1 MKKVFPILLLSFTF
15 LSAQAQLEKISV
27 RLLWLHQFEFAG
39 FYTALEKGY
48 YKDAGLDVRIKE
60 YEFGVNIT
68 DEVLSGKSDFGL
80 ESSSL
85 ILEKM
90 QGKDV
95 YLLMAT
101 YQKSP
106 FVLMAKKRDD
116 LQSIDDLRGKK
127 IMVTPNQ
134 VTMATLNAMFKINNI
149 YHNDYIS
156 VPHSFDTNDLIDQ
169 TVDAMSTYVS
179 NEPFHLKEK
188 GVEYLIFDPADYGFA
203 FYSDIL
209 FTSQNFAKQNPQI
222 VEKFYEATLKG
233 WKYSFENIDETVN
246 LIHRKYNSQN
256 KSKAHLKFEAL
267 ELKDRAYGDGVEFG
281 KFKQDKIAQIAQTYQ
296 LLNLSTATVNFDD
309 LVYEKAIH
317 QEASIDYSL
326 IAKVAAV
333 LAVIFAGLYY
343 WNRKLAKLNQTI
355 KLKTQ
360 KISTLLNN
368 AKQGFLTFDT
378 HFVID
383 SEYSKECVKLLGDKL
398 SGKDITELLFEQ
410 QERKQFFKN
419 TLLCAMNEKNPISQ
433 NAILSLLPSFIVLN
447 KRALQLEYIIV
458 DDEKIMLIITNV
470 SKQKKLE
477 KRVQQEQEALQMI
490 VAVVSQS
497 EVFYDIKN
505 DFLNFAANY
514 KRMIDGAKTTTQN
527 TVIFYRIIHTF
538 KGIFAQLYMNGC
550 VNALHELESRLSK
563 LQKDKSATNDVL
575 EALLESA
582 ELENVLQR
590 DLGLIEEIL
599 GQEFTDMRRFVKID
613 FDDIRLLQE
622 KIATIMGNEAYQ
634 SPACQEIITK
644 IQTLSYD
651 KLSTLLKP
659 YESFVAQLA
668 KRLEKNIAPMHIECS
683 DDISVSQ
690 IYKPFFKSL
699 IHVFR
704 NAVDHG
710 IEDEEER
717 LENAKAQSAK
727 LECICTQDAQNIY
740 ITIKDDGRGID
751 TQKLAQR
758 LRQKGIEVSPDDKA
772 ALFAHLFDDNLST
785 KSEVSDISGRGVG
798 LGAVKAEL
806 ESIGGS
812 VKVSSS
818 KGEGTVFEFI
828 LPKG

>member
-1 MKKVFPILLLSFTF
+1 
-15 LSAQAQLEKISV
+15 
-27 RLLWLHQFEFAG
+27 LHQFEFAG

-60 YEFGVNIT
+60 YEFGVDIV

-90 QGKDV
+90 RGKDV

-156 VPHSFDTNDLIDQ
+156 VPHSFDTDDLIDE

-209 FTSQNFAKQNPQI
+209 FTAKDYAKQNPQI
-222 VEKFYEATLKG
+222 IQKFYEATHKG
-233 WKYSFENIDETVN
+233 WEYSFKNIDETVN
-246 LIHRKYNSQN
+246 LIHQKYNSQN

-267 ELKDRAYGDGVEFG
+267 ELQNRAYGGGVDFG

-309 LVYEKAIH
+309 LVYAKAIH
-317 QEASIDYSL
+317 QEAKIDYSL

-333 LAVIFAGLYY
+333 LAVVFAGLYY

-355 KLKTQ
+355 KLKSQ

-378 HFVID
+378 HFIID
-383 SEYSKECVKLLGDKL
+383 SEYSKECVKLLGNDL
-398 SGKDITELLFEQ
+398 QGKDITQVLFDQAE
-410 QERKQFFKN
+410 KKTFFKN
-419 TLLCAMNEKNPISQ
+419 TLSCALNEKSSISQ
-433 NAILSLLPSFIVLN
+433 NAILSLLPNFIILN

-477 KRVQQEQEALQMI
+477 KRVKQEQEALQMI

-497 EVFYDIKN
+497 ELFYDIKN

-514 KRMIDGAKTTTQN
+514 DRMIDSAKTAAQN

-550 VNALHELESRLSK
+550 VGALHELESRLSK
-563 LQKDKSATNDVL
+563 LQKDKSATNEVL
-575 EALLESA
+575 EAVLESA

-622 KIATIMGNEAYQ
+622 KISTIMSNEAYQ

-651 KLSTLLKP
+651 KLHALLKP
-659 YESFVAQLA
+659 YETFVAQLA
-668 KRLEKNIAPMHIECS
+668 KRLEKNVAPMQITCS
-683 DDISVSQ
+683 DDIYVSQ
-690 IYKPFFKSL
+690 TYKPFIKSL

-704 NAVDHG
+704 NSVDHG
-710 IEDEEER
+710 IEEEEER
-717 LENAKAQSAK
+717 LEKSKSQSAK
-727 LECICTQDAQNIY
+727 IECICLQEGENIV
-740 ITIKDDGRGID
+740 ITIKDDGCGID
-751 TQKLAQR
+751 TQKIAQR
-758 LRQKGIEVSPDDKA
+758 LQERGIEVSPSDEE

-785 KSEVSDISGRGVG
+785 KKEVTDISGRGVG

-806 ESIGGS
+806 DSIGGS
-812 VKVSSS
+812 VKVSSV